1 MSEEVFNKTEEEET
15 KEIIRY
21 FDGDKV
27 NIQRTL
33 ENQFAVLYQR
43 SQVLL
48 SLCGIII
55 SVTGFSGKTIVLTFF
70 TSRILLISGLFLV
83 LLSGII
89 TIWGVLRFK
98 WITQWHEEDL
108 SKFVKT
114 VLIRRNRKAEYF
126 KYALVL
132 LLLGLA
138 LYVSS
143 ITFMLLFIQ

>member
-1 MSEEVFNKTEEEET
+1 MSEDILNKTVEQET
-15 KEIIRY
+15 EEIIR
-21 FDGDKV
+21 FFEGDKL

-33 ENQFAVLYQR
+33 ENQFSVLYQR

-98 WITQWHEEDL
+98 WITQWHEENL
-108 SKFVKT
+108 NNFVKT
-114 VLIRRNRKAEYF
+114 VLIRRNKKAWYF
-126 KYALVL
+126 KYALIL

>member
-1 MSEEVFNKTEEEET
+1 MSDIINKTVIEET
-15 KEIIRY
+15 REIIRF
-21 FDGDKV
+21 FDNDKV

-55 SVTGFSGKTIVLTFF
+55 SVTGFSGKSIVVSSFP
-70 TSRILLISGLFLV
+70 SRILLISGLFLV

-98 WITQWHEEDL
+98 WITQWHEENL
-108 SKFVKT
+108 TNFISNV
-114 VLIRRNRKAEYF
+114 IERRNKKTFYF
-126 KYALVL
+126 KIALIL
-132 LLLGLA
+132 LLIGLS

-143 ITFMLLFIQ
+143 ITVMLLIIQ